1 LDIRKLFAK
10 AVENWPAKVL
20 CIALAVILFIFHQ
33 LSSLERRFFSVP
45 LNIERLGA
53 LLPSSSY
60 PRMIRV
66 SLRGEAN
73 SIYPIL
79 EDDIKAYINMESFT
93 KPGTYTVP
101 VQWRK
106 EGTAQGV
113 EPLQIT
119 VDPMEITISLDLKI
133 SKFVPLIV
141 HLQGKVEDGYIMT
154 SYSLNPTQV
163 IIDGPAE
170 LMGSISGL
178 ETDSIDLDGR
188 TSDFSTTVNIMNRD
202 PLIVIRG
209 NGTTEFRGNI
219 SRIIAVRNIP
229 DVPIVITGIRDTL
242 IGELETR
249 IGNLHLEGENQAA
262 LDYFRPPPNF
272 LTVDCSGISRPG
284 TYVLKVQAGNTGN
297 IILRTDP
304 AEVKIQISL
313 AYNEEKIEKE
323 EEAIP

>member
-1 LDIRKLFAK
+1 MDGRKIFAK

-20 CIALAVILFIFHQ
+20 CIGLAIILFIFHQ
-33 LSSLERRFFSVP
+33 LSTLERRFFSVP
-45 LNIERLGA
+45 LNIEHLGA

-79 EDDIKAYINMESFT
+79 EDDIKAYIDMENYT

-113 EPLQIT
+113 EPLQVT

-133 SKFVPLIV
+133 SKFVPLTA
-141 HLQGKVEDGYIMT
+141 HLQGKVEDGFVMT

-178 ETDSIDLDGR
+178 ETETVDLDGR
-188 TSDFSTTVNIMNRD
+188 SSDFSATVNILNRD

-209 NGTTEFRGNI
+209 PGTTEFRGNI

-229 DVPIVITGIRDTL
+229 NVPIVITGLREGL
-242 IGELETR
+242 IGELEART
-249 IGNLHLEGENQAA
+249 GNLHLEGESQAA
-262 LDYFRPPPNF
+262 LNYFNPSPDF
-272 LTVDCSGISRPG
+272 LTVDCSGISTPG
-284 TYVLKVQAGNTGN
+284 AYVLRVRTGSAGN
-297 IILRTDP
+297 IVLRTDP
-304 AEVKIQISL
+304 EEVRIQISFSG
-313 AYNEEKIEKE
+313 E
-323 EEAIP
+323 EEIP